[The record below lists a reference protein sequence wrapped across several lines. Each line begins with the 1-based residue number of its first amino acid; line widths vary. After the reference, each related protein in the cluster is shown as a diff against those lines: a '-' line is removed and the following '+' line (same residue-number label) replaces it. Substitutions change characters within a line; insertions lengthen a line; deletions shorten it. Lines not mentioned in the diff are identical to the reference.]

1 MYLSERQSAAL
12 AESFRL
18 LVNAE
23 DADELR
29 QQLAGPVTRLLGA
42 DSMVSRDMDPE
53 TSRYVIR
60 VAHNMDAAH
69 AATYDHYY
77 QFCDPVTPALKPM
90 RCASFSQVF
99 SMSELT
105 RTEFFNDFLR
115 VHGIYWGMNLY
126 AYAEG
131 RCVGDLLV
139 FRTQSRDD
147 FDAND
152 LAILR
157 MIEPALT
164 AAFVRLQKPAPA
176 DAIVLPSDEAADVPL
191 LLAEHARLTE
201 REAEVTMLASRG
213 YADKE
218 IARELGIEISTVRYY
233 LKNALL
239 KLDVKGR
246 NRLAHV
252 VTELL
257 TRRRLRLQAGTASAA
272 SPARTH

>member
-18 LVNAE
+18 LVNAQ

-42 DSMVSRDMDPE
+42 DSMVSRDMDPQ

-90 RCASFSQVF
+90 RCASFSQAF
-99 SMSELT
+99 SMRGLT

-139 FRTQSRDD
+139 FRSQARHD

-164 AAFVRLQKPAPA
+164 AAFVRLQKPAGAAP
-176 DAIVLPSDEAADVPL
+176 IVLPSDEAADVPL

-201 REAEVTMLASRG
+201 REAEVAVLASRG

-218 IARELGIEISTVRYY
+218 IARELGIGLTTVRYY
-233 LKNALL
+233 LKNALQ
-239 KLDVKGR
+239 KLNVKGR

-252 VTELL
+252 VTELVTL
-257 TRRRLRLQAGTASAA
+257 RRLRLQGDAGVATA
-272 SPARTH
+272 PARSH